1 MPGTRF
7 LWSYFNTP
15 GDLAEA
21 SLLTVLRAGQ
31 LRASADYR
39 VERRVCPGHDILLC
53 LRGAGWVRTRGVDH
67 AIALGEVAWIDGAHA
82 HAHWAEPSDPWELMW
97 LRIDG
102 KGLAGV
108 SRALGVENEPVFRA
122 GSAKAEVGRIIR
134 RIMHALEEREPI
146 LDATLNAEVGRLLV
160 WFFRARQSEPG
171 GARPGDCSAS
181 TRRVINALSVYYHQ
195 RWRIEDLAECAGSS
209 VPQLFRNFRRATG
222 MTPMQWLRRERML
235 HAQRRLVET
244 SDSVKEIAEQVGYS
258 DCFYFS
264 RDFKRFVG
272 LSPTLFRVREHA

>member
-1 MPGTRF
+1 V
-7 LWSYFNTP
+7 
-15 GDLAEA
+15 AET

-31 LRASADYR
+31 LRASGDYR

-53 LRGAGWVRTRGVDH
+53 LRGSGWVRIKGVDH
-67 AIALGEVAWIDGAHA
+67 AIRPGEVAWIDGAHP

-108 SRALGVENEPVFRA
+108 SRALGVESEPVFRA
-122 GSAKAEVGRIIR
+122 SSAKAEVGRIIR
-134 RIMHALEEREPI
+134 RIMHELEERGPI
-146 LDATLNAEVGRLLV
+146 LDATLNAEVGHLLV
-160 WFFRARQSEPG
+160 WFFRARHSEPP
-171 GARPGDCSAS
+171 GAAQRGYCSPS
-181 TRRVINALSVYYHQ
+181 MHHIIDVLGVYYHQ
-195 RWRIEDLAECAGSS
+195 RWRIEDLADRAGCS
-209 VPQLFRNFRRATG
+209 VPQLFRNFRSATG
-222 MTPMQWLRRERML
+222 MAPMQWLRRERML

-244 SDSVKEIAEQVGYS
+244 SDSIKEIAEQVGYS

-272 LSPTLFRVREHA
+272 LSPTQFRIHEQS